1 MKYLKKFIE
10 SVDINNK
17 VDYDDLQTI
26 SGFAENL
33 EYGLFDELGIEISR
47 SEVKR
52 FTDDNSYFVSMGI
65 RTPEYII
72 PMDLEKSQKENDVV
86 ITALFKIKTKIN
98 IKKINHIVERYFNE
112 RLKSSGFKYK
122 DTITE
127 WGDIYIYY
135 YTIEY

>member
-10 SVDINNK
+10 SVDINK

-26 SGFAENL
+26 SEFAENI
-33 EYGLFDELGIEISR
+33 EYILFDELGIEISR
-47 SEVKR
+47 SEVKI

-72 PMDLEKSQKENDVV
+72 PMDLEKDQKENDVV

>member
-26 SGFAENL
+26 SEFAENL
-33 EYGLFDELGIEISR
+33 EYILFDELGIEISR

-72 PMDLEKSQKENDVV
+72 PMDLEKDKKENDVV

>member
-17 VDYDDLQTI
+17 VDYDDLQII

-33 EYGLFDELGIEISR
+33 EYILFDELGIEISR

-72 PMDLEKSQKENDVV
+72 PMDLEKDQKENDVV